1 MRTKL
6 LVSAALLVAVVGGA
20 SVFGFAR
27 SSPATPPAC
36 RGGACCVETAKSNA
50 NAECCVECLQCC
62 ALDGC
67 CVECFEC
74 CLAMGC
80 GDCFASATTTRP
92 TAAAD
97 QPSEES
103 HADVA
108 PATDSVSGLNR

>member
-6 LVSAALLVAVVGGA
+6 LASAALFVAVVGGA

-27 SSPATPPAC
+27 SRATTPPAC
-36 RGGACCVETAKSNA
+36 RGGACCVEAEKSVA

-67 CVECFEC
+67 CEECFEC

-80 GDCFASATTTRP
+80 GDCFVSETTTKPTASADRSS
-92 TAAAD
+92 
-97 QPSEES
+97 QEF
-103 HADVA
+103 HADIA
-108 PATDSVSGLNR
+108 PATDSVSELNR